1 MADER
6 THPRP
11 DQAEEP
17 IDDVG
22 ASNVDLD
29 EARHGATHTSP
40 AVPEPGHEPD
50 QHVVR
55 DDHGHDLYDDA
66 HDDAHDD
73 DHPTEDPKWVVG
85 PLVVGL
91 VIGVVLVIV
100 LGLQSG
106 ANPFHQL

>member
-50 QHVVR
+50 DHLVH
-55 DDHGHDLYDDA
+55 DDHGHDVHVDD
-66 HDDAHDD
+66 HGG
-73 DHPTEDPKWVVG
+73 DHPTEDPKWVIG
-85 PLVVGL
+85 PL
-91 VIGVVLVIV
+91 VIGVVIGIVLVIV